1 MSTQGYT
8 YKYSI
13 KELPKNHVTTGM
25 ILFAVGLVL
34 SVLGFI
40 VDPLRATFNSLIV
53 FVFLYGVGLGAIF
66 FTALEYLVGAVWSVP
81 FRRVTE
87 SLTRLLYFAPI
98 FAIPTLINN
107 HDVFHWTHTNLYATD
122 EMLANKAPY
131 LNTTFFF
138 IRIIGIYLLMSL
150 FTFLITRNSEKQDTT
165 KDQKYTT
172 KNKKLSAMMMPVFAL
187 CTTLLGVDFIMSLEP
202 HWFSTI
208 FGVYYFAGS
217 FLSALAFITV
227 ISVTMNENGNF
238 GAGVNKN
245 HYYSL
250 GALLFGFTNFWG
262 YIAFSQYILIWYAN
276 IPEETF
282 WFINRWEGSWAI
294 VSIGLI
300 IVHFIVPY
308 FFLLTQTAK
317 KDPVRLKLG
326 AIWLIFAHFY
336 DLYWLVMPTYSK
348 DGAPF
353 GWMEIAFPVMA
364 IGFVMVVFSIVAKK
378 KNMIPI
384 GDPKLR
390 QAMKFHM

>member
-1 MSTQGYT
+1 MSEFVYDYQV
-8 YKYSI
+8 KA
-13 KELPKNHVTTGM
+13 LPKNHVTSGM
-25 ILFAVGLVL
+25 VLFAAGLIL
-34 SVLGFI
+34 AVLGLI

-53 FVFLYGVGLGAIF
+53 FVFLYGVGLGALF

-87 SLTRLLYFAPI
+87 SLTRLLYVAPI

-107 HDVFHWTHTNLYATD
+107 HDVFHWTHTEVVANDAI
-122 EMLANKAPY
+122 LANKAPY

-138 IRIIGIYLLMSL
+138 ARLIGVYLLMSF
-150 FTFLITRNSEKQDTT
+150 FTFIITRNSEKQDKT
-165 KDQKYTT
+165 KDPKYTNA
-172 KNKKLSAMMMPVFAL
+172 NKKISAAMMPIYAI
-187 CTTLLGVDFIMSLEP
+187 CTTLLGIDFIMSLEP

-208 FGVYYFAGS
+208 FGIYYFSGS
-217 FLSALAFITV
+217 FLTALAFITV
-227 ISVTMNENGNF
+227 ISVTLNENGNF
-238 GAGVNKN
+238 GKGVNKN

-282 WFINRWEGSWAI
+282 WFIDRWEGSWAM

-300 IVHFIVPY
+300 FVHFIVPY
-308 FFLLTQTAK
+308 FFLLTRPSKQ
-317 KDPVRLKLG
+317 DPVRLKLG
-326 AIWLIFAHFY
+326 AMWLIFAHFY

-348 DGAPF
+348 DGAVF
-353 GWMEIAFPVMA
+353 GWMEIAFPIMG
-364 IGFVMVVFSIVAKK
+364 IGFVMLVFSLVAKN

-384 GDPKLR
+384 GDPKLKR
-390 QAMKFHM
+390 AINFHL